1 MMTAYIAYQRLNS
14 KAKAEVNRLFAI
26 PINPAAVSR
35 QSEDFV
41 NASHWADDLRPF
53 AEFKFAAVQHF
64 ADFPF
69 SADGTPVPAD
79 QPGPDNVIVALERN
93 VEVLKTSTDD
103 NARAQ
108 ALRFIIHFVG
118 DIHQP
123 LHCSTRVDS
132 AHPDGDRGGNDFFV
146 RVPDDNGRLQKKN
159 LHSYWD
165 GGLGRFP
172 KTGPNFAPPPLNSI
186 PRPYRS
192 PCAATPTQA
201 PSCTST
207 TRRTSRA
214 GPGRAATSRRE
225 RHTTGLRRV
234 ARRMRRTGVRAFAS
248 RAAASRGAAT
258 DSPRFSTRSSRI
270 EPVGRELEDG
280 LHIKLHSRSYRR
292 DAIQV
297 RATRSSVWPYR
308 RGVDD

>member
-1 MMTAYIAYQRLNS
+1 MLKGFGSSLRHFVLALVLACLVLLPAGDCYAWGAGGHMMTTYIAYQRLNS
-14 KAKAEVNRLFAI
+14 KAKAEVNRLLAI
-26 PINPAAVSR
+26 PINPADVSR
-35 QSEDFV
+35 KSRDFV

-69 SADGTPVPAD
+69 SVDGTPVPAD

-132 AHPDGDRGGNDFFV
+132 AHPDGDRGGNEFFV
-146 RVPDDNGRLQKKN
+146 RVPDDNGRLQRKN

-172 KTGPNFAPPPLNSI
+172 KTGPNFAPPPLSSI
-186 PRPYRS
+186 PPAVSVAVRGNPDTS
-192 PCAATPTQA
+192 PFLHLDNPTDFAGWARESSDLAQRKAYDGLAPGDTPNAAY
-201 PSCTST
+201 
-207 TRRTSRA
+207 
-214 GPGRAATSRRE
+214 RRE
-225 RHTTGLRRV
+225 GLRIARRRV
-234 ARRMRRTGVRAFAS
+234 AWGGYRL
-248 RAAASRGAAT
+248 AALLNSIFP
-258 DSPRFSTRSSRI
+258 S
-270 EPVGRELEDG
+270 
-280 LHIKLHSRSYRR
+280 
-292 DAIQV
+292 
-297 RATRSSVWPYR
+297 
-308 RGVDD
+308 